1 MPGYGIWQGA
11 ERATRQMAATGMQ
24 LLQFQTNKQI
34 QEDKMKLFEE
44 QAGRE
49 RTIFENQQKKLKEQE
64 AIQDAI
70 IPASVINPKFHES
83 PRVRQQYIESLKGM
97 GFEITETPD
106 EIYAPKK
113 AFDALSQMMKTS
125 HETISMAAE
134 NKILDLQ
141 DAAGTLSAQIQ
152 ELTQSGKDDEKT
164 MGQIQKLQ
172 AQKLTIHTQIA
183 EAMNL
188 SKEVQRAIAMEKA
201 KSKTADTDEIRE
213 YNLAVQQGETRTFTE
228 WKKGF
233 KEVPGEKS
241 QTEEQLTA
249 RALRGDTEAQ
259 AILNAM
265 QKRKS
270 DIASLRE
277 GGTRERA
284 DRQFAVTLRKEFNA
298 LPEVTEYNQTMPK
311 IKSMQSAYE
320 ESKKSKNFVA
330 IDQALITLYNKL
342 TDPSSVVRESEYA
355 RTAENIPLINQI
367 RGKAEKVLK
376 GGAGLTGEERKAL
389 MDMAMLM
396 QKGYEEIRAR
406 RLNEY
411 RGYGVQGGLTP
422 EFLSDATGS
431 MTAPKKV
438 GRFVV
443 EVE

>member
-1 MPGYGIWQGA
+1 MASYGVWQGA
-11 ERATRQMAATGMQ
+11 ERATGTMAATGMR
-24 LLQFQTNKQI
+24 LLEMRGTEQHRRALEADSARRLTMAEDQAKIQNAQQNLALEESIKKKAAYEKPLNINIHPYYLSMSDEGKKNWTEYLLANGAIDKGGVGQVGAIMDALGTVEKSKELFPKLMGSEVTAKQNAATAAWG
-34 QEDKMKLFEE
+34 QY
-44 QAGRE
+44 
-49 RTIFENQQKKLKEQE
+49 QE
-64 AIQDAI
+64 AQ
-70 IPASVINPKFHES
+70 AS
-83 PRVRQQYIESLKGM
+83 G
-97 GFEITETPD
+97 D
-106 EIYAPKK
+106 PKK
-113 AFDALSQMMKTS
+113 AQTAKALFD
-125 HETISMAAE
+125 
-134 NKILDLQ
+134 
-141 DAAGTLSAQIQ
+141 
-152 ELTQSGKDDEKT
+152 
-164 MGQIQKLQ
+164 Q
-172 AQKLTIHTQIA
+172 AYTA
-183 EAMNL
+183 
-188 SKEVQRAIAMEKA
+188 
-201 KSKTADTDEIRE
+201 ADTSLTAFKSHMDTLIKADQAKELERIKRE
-213 YNLAVQQGETRTFTE
+213 G
-228 WKKGF
+228 KG
-233 KEVPGEKS
+233 VPS

-249 RALRGDTEAQ
+249 RALKGDKEAK
-259 AILNAM
+259 AILDAM
-265 QKRKS
+265 QQRKR
-270 DIASLRE
+270 DIAETRE

-396 QKGYEEIRAR
+396 QKGYEEIRSR